1 MNGTQRGDVMVETVN
16 DELRVAYLCHSEM
29 DIAVDMAQMEWVARK
44 VEITSD
50 HHLQILYI
58 ILYL

>member
-1 MNGTQRGDVMVETVN
+1 MELNVEMSWWKPSN